1 MTADERVDPSALP
14 AVESGA
20 LVSTRTE
27 GHVRY
32 LTMERP
38 SFRNALSD
46 ALKIGLVD
54 AVEAYES
61 DDWSRV
67 LILCGCDCGA
77 FSAGGDLR
85 RVAGRLE
92 RGLPIADPEVP
103 DLFQHLTARKKPII
117 AAIDGYALGGGFEM
131 ALACDIRVATESSR
145 FGLPEPRAGM
155 LAQYGLDH
163 LSRLI
168 PLGEAMRLQLTG
180 GQIGARRAYDIG
192 LVQEVCDTRAK
203 MFDAAKRLAD
213 GIVRCSPRA
222 VQTIRHVVTVGRNLP
237 ASYAESFSQPYRD
250 AVHSS
255 ADALEGARAFLEKRQ
270 PRWVTEST

>member
-1 MTADERVDPSALP
+1 MTADERVDPSARP
-14 AVESGA
+14 AVESSA

-38 SFRNALSD
+38 SARNALSD
-46 ALKIGLVD
+46 ELKTGLVD
-54 AVEAYES
+54 ALEAYES
-61 DDWSRV
+61 DDFLRV
-67 LILCGCDCGA
+67 LILSGCDCGA

-85 RVAGRLE
+85 RVVGRLE

-103 DLFQHLTARKKPII
+103 DLFQHLTVRKKPII

-131 ALACDIRVATESSR
+131 ALACDIRVATQTSR

-168 PLGEAMRLQLTG
+168 PLGEAMRLHLTG

-192 LVQEVCDTRAK
+192 LVQEVRDTRAN
-203 MFDAAKRLAD
+203 MFDAARQLAD
-213 GIVRCSPRA
+213 GIARCSPRA

-250 AVHSS
+250 AVHRS

-270 PRWVTEST
+270 PRWVTE